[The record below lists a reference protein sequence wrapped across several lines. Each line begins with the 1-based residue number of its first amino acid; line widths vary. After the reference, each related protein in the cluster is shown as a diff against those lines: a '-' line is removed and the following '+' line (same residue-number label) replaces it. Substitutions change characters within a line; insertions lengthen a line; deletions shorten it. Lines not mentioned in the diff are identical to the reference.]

1 MNISENCYQWL
12 MNMHDFS
19 AEEALWNKLSGEEQ
33 AQFEALRKQH
43 SARLAQIKKMEEDN
57 QYFLSA
63 FNAIPLPVAIKD
75 ANAKFLLVNEEYKKV
90 VRMNQTDYQGL
101 DVTHLAYFSDE
112 DREVFYENCKY
123 AIDQSAIVQQEFSLG
138 LDDEQRNYVYW
149 LSGFETESRKKG
161 LVSIYYDAT
170 FFQSI
175 LNRLN
180 KKVVDLEQEQQ
191 NIIKNSA
198 LDPLTG
204 AYNRNVL
211 AGFLEEAFK
220 EASEKGRDF
229 CLLMLDI
236 DYFKAVNDTFG
247 HLVGDQVLQLLVMLL
262 QKTLRDKDYVVRF
275 GGEEFIIIL
284 HNTVLEN
291 AYRIA
296 ERIRHTVETNM
307 VTPNH
312 KPITVSIGLV
322 SYREGEGAKELLQR
336 VDENLYR
343 AKTAGRN
350 MVVPQM

>member
-1 MNISENCYQWL
+1 
-12 MNMHDFS
+12 
-19 AEEALWNKLSGEEQ
+19 
-33 AQFEALRKQH
+33 
-43 SARLAQIKKMEEDN
+43 MEEDN

-90 VRMNQTDYQGL
+90 VCMNQTDYQGL

-262 QKTLRDKDYVVRF
+262 QKRCVTKIMSCASEARNLSLF
-275 GGEEFIIIL
+275 CIIPFWKML
-284 HNTVLEN
+284 
-291 AYRIA
+291 
-296 ERIRHTVETNM
+296 
-307 VTPNH
+307 
-312 KPITVSIGLV
+312 TVSRSVSGILWKRIWLRRTISRLPSVSGLFPTV
-322 SYREGEGAKELLQR
+322 
-336 VDENLYR
+336 R
-343 AKTAGRN
+343 ARA
-350 MVVPQM
+350 